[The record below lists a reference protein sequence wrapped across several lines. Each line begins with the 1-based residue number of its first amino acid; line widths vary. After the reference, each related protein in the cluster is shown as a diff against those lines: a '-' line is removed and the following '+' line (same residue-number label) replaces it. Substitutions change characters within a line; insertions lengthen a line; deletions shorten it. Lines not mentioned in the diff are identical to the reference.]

1 MCCIVGQAW
10 ASSAWHGE
18 KSSNKQWHEGGESN
32 NSVGCCFCTYHL
44 CNPSRWGMCTWHVF
58 TLIWSLEPQQLTSFP
73 GLKTGQGY
81 TWIVLKPRPALC
93 HFSLL
98 ECWTGPVN
106 DSRKTT
112 SAAAWPAR
120 LCFPFCPGLTQPVF
134 FALLFQWHSVLSC
147 LTLCFSFRLL
157 CYLWGTLRVT
167 LRTRLCHIYDPR
179 SFTSWTS
186 ISTIPLRFTLGT
198 WLWEIQVY
206 FSNFSQRD
214 YWYST
219 NTTYLQYDIR
229 IHAYILTDTACVQHV
244 NVGLAQAR
252 PNQYST
258 H

>member
-1 MCCIVGQAW
+1 MGDVHVACIHTHLISG
-10 ASSAWHGE
+10 ASAV
-18 KSSNKQWHEGGESN
+18 N
-32 NSVGCCFCTYHL
+32 
-44 CNPSRWGMCTWHVF
+44 
-58 TLIWSLEPQQLTSFP
+58 LI
-73 GLKTGQGY
+73 
-81 TWIVLKPRPALC
+81 PRPEDWTRLHMDRSQAPPSSLSLFFAGMLDGAC
-93 HFSLL
+93 ERFSQDYLSS
-98 ECWTGPVN
+98 CM
-106 DSRKTT
+106 T
-112 SAAAWPAR
+112 STP
-120 LCFPFCPGLTQPVF
+120 CFLFCPGLTQPVF